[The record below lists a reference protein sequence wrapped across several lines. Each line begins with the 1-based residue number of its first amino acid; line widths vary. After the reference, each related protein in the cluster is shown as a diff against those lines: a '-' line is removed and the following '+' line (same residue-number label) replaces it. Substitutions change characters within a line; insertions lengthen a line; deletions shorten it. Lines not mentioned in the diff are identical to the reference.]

1 MLRPLYDWT
10 LKQAARPNAEKVLA
24 AISFAESSFFPI
36 PPDVMLA
43 PMALAKPEK
52 AYRLAFI
59 CTVASVLGGLF
70 GYAIGYYLADI
81 GLKILGLFGY
91 SGNLDS
97 FHAIIQ
103 EWGAWAILIKG
114 LTPIPFKLVT
124 IASGMGQ
131 LNLAIFFVCCVITR
145 GARFYLTAFLLKRFG
160 PQARELIEKRINLV
174 AIVGVAVI
182 VLGIVAVKFMH

>member
-1 MLRPLYDWT
+1 LLRPLYDWT

-59 CTVASVLGGLF
+59 CTMASVLGGLF

-131 LNLAIFFVCCVITR
+131 LNLAIFFICCVITR

-174 AIVGVAVI
+174 AIAGVAVI

>member
-91 SGNLDS
+91 SGNLNS

-131 LNLAIFFVCCVITR
+131 LNLAIFFICCVITR

>member
-59 CTVASVLGGLF
+59 CTVASVTGGLF

-131 LNLAIFFVCCVITR
+131 LNLAIFFICCVITR

-174 AIVGVAVI
+174 AIAGVAVI

>member
-1 MLRPLYDWT
+1 LLRPLYDWT

-131 LNLAIFFVCCVITR
+131 LNLAIFFICCVITR

>member
-59 CTVASVLGGLF
+59 CTLASVLGGLF

-81 GLKILGLFGY
+81 GLKILSLFGY

-97 FHAIIQ
+97 FHTIIQ

-131 LNLAIFFVCCVITR
+131 LNLAIFVVCCVVTR
-145 GARFYLTAFLLKRFG
+145 GARFYMTAFLLKRFG

>member
-131 LNLAIFFVCCVITR
+131 LNLAIFFICCVITR

>member
-59 CTVASVLGGLF
+59 CTVASVIGGLF

-131 LNLAIFFVCCVITR
+131 LNLAIFFICCVITR

-174 AIVGVAVI
+174 AIAGVAVI

>member
-59 CTVASVLGGLF
+59 CTMASVLGGLF

-131 LNLAIFFVCCVITR
+131 LNLAIFFICCVITR

-174 AIVGVAVI
+174 AIAGVAVI

>member
-131 LNLAIFFVCCVITR
+131 LNLAIFFICCVITR

-174 AIVGVAVI
+174 AIAGVAVI

>member
-1 MLRPLYDWT
+1 LLRPLYDWT

>member
-1 MLRPLYDWT
+1 LLRPLYDWT

-59 CTVASVLGGLF
+59 CTVASVTGGLF

-131 LNLAIFFVCCVITR
+131 LNLAIFFICCVITR

-174 AIVGVAVI
+174 AIAGVAVI